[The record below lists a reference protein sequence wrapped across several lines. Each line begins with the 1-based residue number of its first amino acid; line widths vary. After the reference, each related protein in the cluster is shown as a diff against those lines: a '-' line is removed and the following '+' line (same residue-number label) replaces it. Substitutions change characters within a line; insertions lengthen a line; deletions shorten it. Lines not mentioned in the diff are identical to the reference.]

1 MMKFNKI
8 ANKNV
13 LLDVPTSTLLSSL
26 KERRLAYGLST
37 TELAGKL
44 CISRRS
50 ITSYER
56 KEYPPTLLTLINIG
70 EFFSYDLSPSL
81 NYKFFH
87 GLIHSDEIKARMKFL
102 GLTCVEVARLTGY
115 SAKTISS
122 AININASTSIFCLN
136 AVLSVL
142 DRGTEGR

>member
-1 MMKFNKI
+1 MKFSKI

-26 KERRLAYGLST
+26 EQRRIDFGLSVK
-37 TELAGKL
+37 ELAKKL
-44 CISRRS
+44 SLSPRS
-50 ITSYER
+50 IRCYELGH
-56 KEYPPTLLTLINIG
+56 YPPTLLNLINIS
-70 EFFSYDLSPSL
+70 EFFRYNLSPSL